1 MHYPWPSLA
10 NKELMFYDRD
20 TIWLFQEMIS
30 MDTPGINHV
39 ILTVSD
45 LARARAF
52 YGDLLGF
59 EIQDIPPEYGSL
71 AYFMAGSASI
81 WLIQHNRT
89 PPGDRFS
96 EFRVGLDHVAF
107 TAPNKEAL
115 YELADKLVKAGV
127 DTQGVEVFQNRW
139 LYCTFRDPDNIQLE
153 YWLDEPIEGSQAG

>member
-1 MHYPWPSLA
+1 M
-10 NKELMFYDRD
+10 N
-20 TIWLFQEMIS
+20 
-30 MDTPGINHV
+30 TPGINHL

-59 EIQDIPPEYGSL
+59 EIQDIPAEYGSL
-71 AYFMAGSASI
+71 AYFMVGGASI
-81 WLIQHNRT
+81 WLVQHNRT

-107 TAPNKEAL
+107 TAPSQEAL
-115 YELADKLVKAGV
+115 YDLADRLLRAGV

-153 YWLDEPIEGSQAG
+153 YWLDEPIEGSEAG